1 MTLRIITSN
10 EQKSNTWGKEVKDE
24 CLKALKNI
32 DKFPLEELDI
42 VICLIAGGEYGGIST
57 GNAAI
62 TNK

>member
-1 MTLRIITSN
+1 MSK
-10 EQKSNTWGKEVKDE
+10 KSNTWGKEVKDE